1 MAEPQDTGAPDLA
14 ERLAECVG
22 FRCPDDALLSEV
34 IEALKAKDA
43 HIRHQTL
50 RLRDAHSSE
59 RAAIEAYNDI
69 CSLYRHKKEAALL
82 RREAVRGRFWDC
94 VERVLGRVR
103 ADG

>member
-1 MAEPQDTGAPDLA
+1 MGEPQDTGAPDLA

-34 IEALKAKDA
+34 IEALNAKDA
-43 HIRHQTL
+43 HIRHQAL

-69 CSLYRHKKEAALL
+69 CSLYRHKKEATLL
-82 RREAVRGRFWDC
+82 RREAVRDRIWWY
-94 VERVLGRVR
+94 VEHVLGKVG
-103 ADG
+103 A